1 MPDLSHLSDAKRI
14 LLQKYLSGNA
24 ASSRESEPHITP
36 RPRGNTAPLSLA
48 QEQVWLHGQMAPPEV
63 PVYNETL
70 TIRRSGP
77 LNVVALERTFAEIIR
92 RHEIWRTTFEL
103 SEGQPVQVVHPA
115 EAGFRLPLVDLRDIP
130 ELERERE
137 AVRIARGAARA
148 PFDLK
153 EGPLLRAVLVKL
165 SECDHRLFLTFHQ
178 LVFDGVTAYQVV
190 LPELTAIYRAFS
202 QNEPSPL
209 PEPGI
214 QYADY
219 AIWQR
224 ERPKPEVMARQLDYW
239 KSKLAGDLPV
249 LEWPSGQLRPALQTY
264 RGEIQTAVMSKELL
278 QNLKTLGQQQRV
290 SLFMI
295 LVAGLA
301 CVLHHYTG
309 QDDIILGA
317 PTAGRP
323 RPELEK
329 MPGYFLSI
337 VPLRIDASGN
347 PTFQELL
354 ARVRETVLGALAN
367 SHISFTQLVEAVRP
381 APDPARNSFFQ
392 VAISVEPPIP
402 PLDSGWNATQSDIA
416 TGASKLD
423 LYIDVDERI
432 EGIVG
437 PITYNPD
444 IFEADMISRLNQHW
458 RTLLEGAVANP
469 GQRLAE
475 LPVLTAEE
483 RKQILV
489 QWNDTESA
497 YPQACIHELFE
508 QQVERSP
515 DAIALKS
522 EESSLTYRELNQRAN
537 QLAWF
542 LRERGVGPEVPVGL
556 CIDRGLEM
564 VIALLGILKA
574 GGAYVPLDPRLP
586 DERLSFIL
594 GDVQPRMVLTKQSLR
609 RKLFGKDAVALDAGS
624 GAIAQERKESPEPIS
639 TPQHL
644 AYIMYT
650 SGSTGKPKGVPVEHR
665 SVVNLLLSMQRTVG
679 VSGADVVLAVTTL
692 SFDIAGLEIYLPLI
706 SGTCLTIA
714 GAEQIV
720 DGHSLRNLIAES
732 GATVV
737 QATPATWRLLT
748 EAGWQGSSN
757 LRILC
762 GGETLPPD
770 LAKALIERGN
780 SVWNVYGPTETTI
793 WSSLYRVTG
802 HEQGSIP
809 IGRPIANTTI
819 YILDSDRNPVP
830 VNVPG
835 EIYIG
840 GDGLARGYLNRLE
853 LTAERFVEN
862 WLSPEKSPRL
872 YRTGDL
878 GRFRSN
884 GDIEYLGRVDS
895 QVKLRGLRIELGEVE
910 SVLASHPQVGEA
922 VVIVS
927 GEGEQQKLTAY
938 VVVNEDGRGAPSA
951 GELRRHLRA
960 KLPEYMVP
968 ASFLQVAGMPLL
980 PSGKVNR
987 RALATVQ
994 GVSLAEQGTVAPRTE
1009 VEKKLAEMWAEVLKV
1024 KEVGVDQNFF
1034 ELGGH
1039 SLLVL
1044 QVMTRIRREFDVEL
1058 AVRTMFE
1065 EPTIAGLGIEVEKV
1079 RATGIKPQI
1088 PVLERRPR
1096 PAAANVSREA
1106 LLAQLDT
1113 LSADDVET
1121 LLKDVLDAKPL
1132 H

>member
-1 MPDLSHLSDAKRI
+1 
-14 LLQKYLSGNA
+14 
-24 ASSRESEPHITP
+24 
-36 RPRGNTAPLSLA
+36 
-48 QEQVWLHGQMAPPEV
+48 
-63 PVYNETL
+63 
-70 TIRRSGP
+70 
-77 LNVVALERTFAEIIR
+77 
-92 RHEIWRTTFEL
+92 
-103 SEGQPVQVVHPA
+103 
-115 EAGFRLPLVDLRDIP
+115 
-130 ELERERE
+130 
-137 AVRIARGAARA
+137 
-148 PFDLK
+148 
-153 EGPLLRAVLVKL
+153 
-165 SECDHRLFLTFHQ
+165 
-178 LVFDGVTAYQVV
+178 
-190 LPELTAIYRAFS
+190 
-202 QNEPSPL
+202 
-209 PEPGI
+209 
-214 QYADY
+214 
-219 AIWQR
+219 
-224 ERPKPEVMARQLDYW
+224 
-239 KSKLAGDLPV
+239 
-249 LEWPSGQLRPALQTY
+249 
-264 RGEIQTAVMSKELL
+264 
-278 QNLKTLGQQQRV
+278 
-290 SLFMI
+290 
-295 LVAGLA
+295 
-301 CVLHHYTG
+301 
-309 QDDIILGA
+309 
-317 PTAGRP
+317 
-323 RPELEK
+323 
-329 MPGYFLSI
+329 
-337 VPLRIDASGN
+337 
-347 PTFQELL
+347 
-354 ARVRETVLGALAN
+354 
-367 SHISFTQLVEAVRP
+367 
-381 APDPARNSFFQ
+381 
-392 VAISVEPPIP
+392 
-402 PLDSGWNATQSDIA
+402 
-416 TGASKLD
+416 
-423 LYIDVDERI
+423 
-432 EGIVG
+432 
-437 PITYNPD
+437 
-444 IFEADMISRLNQHW
+444 
-458 RTLLEGAVANP
+458 
-469 GQRLAE
+469 
-475 LPVLTAEE
+475 
-483 RKQILV
+483 
-489 QWNDTESA
+489 
-497 YPQACIHELFE
+497 
-508 QQVERSP
+508 VERSP

-609 RKLFGKDAVALDAGS
+609 RKLFGEDAVTLDAGS
-624 GAIAQERKESPEPIS
+624 GAIAQERKENPEPIS

-650 SGSTGKPKGVPVEHR
+650 SGSTGKPKGVPIEHR
-665 SVVNLLLSMQRTVG
+665 SVVNLLFSMQRTVG

-706 SGTCLTIA
+706 SGTCLTVA

-720 DGHSLRNLIAES
+720 DGHSLRDLIAES

-770 LAKALIERGN
+770 LAKALIVRGN

-802 HEQGSIP
+802 HEQGPIP
-809 IGRPIANTTI
+809 IGRPIANTAI

-840 GDGLARGYLNRLE
+840 GDGLARGYLNRPE

-884 GDIEYLGRVDS
+884 GEIEYLGRVDS

-922 VVIVS
+922 VVMVS

-938 VVVNEDGRGAPSA
+938 VEVNEDGKGAPSA

-968 ASFLQVAGMPLL
+968 ASFVQVAELPLL

-994 GVSLAEQGTVAPRTE
+994 GASLAETGTVAPRTA
-1009 VEKKLAEMWAEVLKV
+1009 VEQKLAGMWREVLKV
-1024 KEVGVDQNFF
+1024 GEVGVDQNFF

-1044 QVMTRIRREFDVEL
+1044 QVMVRIRREFDVEL
-1058 AVRTMFE
+1058 GVRTMFE
-1065 EPTIAGLGIEVEKV
+1065 EPTIAELAIEVEKAEAQGLKARTPILQR
-1079 RATGIKPQI
+1079 RA
-1088 PVLERRPR
+1088 RPEG
-1096 PAAANVSREA
+1096 AAAPSREA
-1106 LLAQLDT
+1106 LLAQLDQ
-1113 LSADDVET
+1113 LSADDVQT
-1121 LLKDVLDAKPL
+1121 LLKRVLDGKQPA
-1132 H
+1132 